1 MAAFGGSWL
10 NHMFLISAQAPFYPN
25 ARHGP
30 IRKLLSVVEGDDPAG
45 TRLKLAAD
53 SPASALDGPPKF
65 EKDVALTPDGYAVNT
80 MAPPYQPSYVRPAA
94 GGNPAFADPA
104 NIRVLPP
111 QHHATIGDR
120 LSHNSI
126 SWAWY
131 SGAWQY
137 ALDHIGTEPVPDF
150 QYHHQPFN
158 HFANRSEEHTSE
170 LQSLLRL

>member
-1 MAAFGGSWL
+1 
-10 NHMFLISAQAPFYPN
+10 
-25 ARHGP
+25 
-30 IRKLLSVVEGDDPAG
+30 
-45 TRLKLAAD
+45 
-53 SPASALDGPPKF
+53 
-65 EKDVALTPDGYAVNT
+65 

-104 NIRVLPP
+104 NIRVLPS

-120 LSHNSI
+120 LSHNGI

-150 QYHHQPFN
+150 QYHHKPFN
-158 HFANRSEEHTSE
+158 YFANYAPGTQASRLHLREEGFGNEQGLDEQRVGKQGGIT
-170 LQSLLRL
+170 LRARWWRVY